1 MGSYLMHTNQLQE
14 FNITTGGIV
23 AKMTLNAIKHRYE
36 KHGQSELA
44 WYYLMKIIMLSQ
56 NLIELF
62 ITLRRKSIQVKH
74 SIHISTHSS
83 KQLLALKITIKIT
96 NKTQ

>member
-36 KHGQSELA
+36 SMVKVNLPGK
-44 WYYLMKIIMLSQ
+44 LMKIITLSET
-56 NLIELF
+56 LINY
-62 ITLRRKSIQVKH
+62 
-74 SIHISTHSS
+74 SS
-83 KQLLALKITIKIT
+83 L
-96 NKTQ
+96 

>member
-1 MGSYLMHTNQLQE
+1 MGSYLMHSTQLQE

-44 WYYLMKIIMLSQ
+44 WYVGEDII
-56 NLIELF
+56 
-62 ITLRRKSIQVKH
+62 
-74 SIHISTHSS
+74 
-83 KQLLALKITIKIT
+83 ALKNLT
-96 NKTQ
+96 N